1 MAVRRNAER
10 ATMISTPWEVI
21 DGVPTYKLFIDGE
34 WVRSSRNTVVD
45 DLNPSTGKIYAR
57 VQQAGAEEVERA
69 IASAYRARESWGGSL
84 VAEREGVLFRAA
96 DILATRMEE
105 IRDVLI
111 DESGSTFGKS
121 MFEVAYVIDLLRS
134 SAGEV
139 RHVFGETMPMS
150 QPGQLSMTVRRPLG
164 VIAGIAPF
172 NAPFL
177 LAMKKVALA
186 LAAGNT
192 FVLKPSEET
201 PVTGLKIAEIFEA
214 AKLPPGVLNVIPGP
228 ASEVGAKLVSDPRI
242 RMITFTGSTKT
253 GHQLAVEAAKN
264 HKKFTLEMG
273 GKSPLIVLR
282 DADIAY
288 AVKAAAFGIFF
299 HQGQVCM
306 ANSKVIVEAPL
317 FDEFCEKFT
326 QKAEACK
333 VGDPHEPDT
342 VIGPLIRGSQCG
354 FIDGHVEDA
363 RKKGAKVLT
372 GGTHKDQF
380 YRPTVL
386 AGVTNDMRIYHE
398 ESFGPIVSVIW
409 AKDPEDALRI
419 ANDTSYGLSSAVI
432 TNDMQKAF
440 DLSMRL
446 EAGMVHINDC
456 TVADEPH
463 VPFGGIKNSGTG
475 REGGRYSM
483 DEMTELKWITVQM
496 GQRQFP
502 F

>member
-1 MAVRRNAER
+1 MNMSAAPR
-10 ATMISTPWEVI
+10 EVV
-21 DGVPTYKLFIDGE
+21 DGVPTYRLFIDGE
-34 WVRSSRNTVVD
+34 WVQSSRNTVVD
-45 DLNPSTGKIYAR
+45 DVNPSTGKLYAR
-57 VQQAGAEEVERA
+57 VQQAGADEVERA

-84 VAEREGVLFRAA
+84 VAEREAVLFRAA
-96 DILATRMEE
+96 DILTARIDE

-134 SAGEV
+134 AAGDA

-150 QPGQLSMTVRRPLG
+150 QPGQLSMTIRRPLG

-192 FVLKPSEET
+192 FILKPSEET
-201 PVTGLKIAEIFEA
+201 PISGLKIAEIFEA

-253 GHQLAVEAAKN
+253 GNYLAVEAAKN
-264 HKKFTLEMG
+264 QKKFTLEMG
-273 GKSPLIVLR
+273 GKSPLIVLK
-282 DADIAY
+282 DADVSY
-288 AVKAAAFGIFF
+288 AVNAAAFGIFF

-306 ANSKVIVEAPL
+306 ANSKIIVEAPL
-317 FDEFCEKFT
+317 YDEFCEKFT
-326 QKAEACK
+326 RKAEACK

-342 VIGPLIRGSQCG
+342 VIGPLIRRTQCG
-354 FIDGHVEDA
+354 FIDGHIEDA
-363 RKKGAKVLT
+363 AKKGAKVLT
-372 GGTHKDQF
+372 GGTHKEQF

-386 AGVTNDMRIYHE
+386 AGVTSDMRIYHE
-398 ESFGPIVSVIW
+398 ESFGPVVSILR
-409 AKDPEDALRI
+409 AKDSEDALRI

-432 TNDMQKAF
+432 TNDLQKAF

-446 EAGMVHINDC
+446 EAGMVHVNDC

-463 VPFGGIKNSGTG
+463 VPFGGTKNSGTG